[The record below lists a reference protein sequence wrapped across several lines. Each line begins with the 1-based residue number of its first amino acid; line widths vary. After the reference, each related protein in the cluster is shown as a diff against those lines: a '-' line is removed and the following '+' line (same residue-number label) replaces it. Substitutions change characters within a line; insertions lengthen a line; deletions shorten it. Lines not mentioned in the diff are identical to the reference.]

1 MKEVIQAMYAPA
13 LRQWRKW
20 NIWQRVTVIWWQVSF
35 LLILGLADAHYLA
48 ILFATLNFGLSTK
61 FLIKVPTDE
70 LGDD

>member
-1 MKEVIQAMYAPA
+1 MKEVIQEMYAPA

-20 NIWQRVTVIWWQVSF
+20 NIWQRLTVIWWQVSF
-35 LLILGLADAHYLA
+35 LLFIGCAEAHILAT
-48 ILFATLNFGLSTK
+48 LFAIANFGLSTK